1 MYDMLAMVILMLL
14 ASIFAGS
21 IESDLM
27 EAFKAPEWMDIKEWE
42 ERR

>member
-1 MYDMLAMVILMLL
+1 MIMTAAVILLVCL
-14 ASIFAGS
+14 FAGS

-42 ERR
+42 EWRWES

>member
-1 MYDMLAMVILMLL
+1 MPFTIIVILVVCL
-14 ASIFAGS
+14 FAGS

-27 EAFKAPEWMDIKEWE
+27 EAFNAPEWMDIKEWE